1 MRLLSFALGILVFGA
16 IAAAP
21 NKPEVVEIE
30 IRESEMPLE
39 RLLKVYGELTG
50 TEVSF
55 TESDVNQ
62 QSLSLFTPRRFTR
75 DQAIKLLESILFI
88 EGIQIEKL
96 DEKNVRAKRFMSV
109 THAREL
115 QARFAVWDT
124 PGSTRRRVI
133 LPPPASAEKK

>member
-1 MRLLSFALGILVFGA
+1 
-16 IAAAP
+16 
-21 NKPEVVEIE
+21 
-30 IRESEMPLE
+30 
-39 RLLKVYGELTG
+39 
-50 TEVSF
+50 
-55 TESDVNQ
+55 
-62 QSLSLFTPRRFTR
+62 
-75 DQAIKLLESILFI
+75 LESILFI

-115 QARFAVWDT
+115 QARVAVWDT